1 MDQEM
6 YFMLYT
12 LEFMYVIRLTKNYV
26 QNKYLKEN
34 QKLRI
39 PRTQNVEKTKI
50 QKYCMLVF
58 TFPVLSFPFPSPL
71 RNHSP
76 KESPGKKP
84 EPYHPRGTMLRFRDS
99 RVCITWSLLGAAGE
113 LRKLQGENV

>member
-12 LEFMYVIRLTKNYV
+12 LEFMYVIWLTKNDV

-39 PRTQNVEKTKI
+39 PRTQNVEKNPKI
-50 QKYCMLVF
+50 QKFCMLVF
-58 TFPVLSFPFPSPL
+58 TFPVLSFPFTSPL

-84 EPYHPRGTMLRFRDS
+84 EPYHPRWTMLRF
-99 RVCITWSLLGAAGE
+99 
-113 LRKLQGENV
+113 